1 MQTVNAA
8 LGYLNLALFTL
19 VGLVALR
26 EWRRRRF
33 RAGLWAALAFG
44 ALAFVVDVG
53 RLLPEEPRT
62 DLDLIAAKTVVAA
75 FVLFPYLFYR
85 FTSTFAAP
93 SRLLERLL
101 VLMTTALVVATYATP
116 KFPAAGEARPTWF
129 WLYLA
134 AFLVHWTVLAVIV
147 AIRLWRGARAEP
159 SVARR
164 RMRMFAFAATSIT
177 LALIVAAA
185 GPGEDSPLQLVI
197 GGLATAS
204 AVAFLLGLSPPVL
217 LRILWRRPEQQ
228 RTQAAVTRLMSATS
242 EEEVARE
249 VLAPM
254 ARMVGARAVAL
265 RAQGGRLI
273 GSFGATPNERSEAE
287 GDRVRLE
294 IPTGSLEVWRSSYA
308 PFFGTE
314 ELRMLEGFGNLTGL
328 ALDRVRLFAVERAAR
343 QALEQADDLKT
354 HFVSLAAHE
363 LRTPVTSVRGI
374 VQTLYGRAEELAPEQ
389 RRRLE
394 QTLDEQAERMAMLV
408 EQLLDLSRL
417 DAQAVHLRPRP
428 VAVRKLVEDV
438 ARGVA
443 GERLDVVAVDVPEEL
458 HAEVDRTAFE
468 RIVSNLIGNALKY
481 GEPPVVVRAE
491 QRDRHFRLSVED
503 RGPGVAPEFVPELFE
518 RFTRG
523 REGWAH
529 APGSGL
535 GLAISRSYARAHRGD
550 LLYEPGRP
558 EGARF
563 ELVLPSEWRTDAA

>member
-1 MQTVNAA
+1 MQSVTAV

-62 DLDLIAAKTVVAA
+62 NFDLIASKTVVAA
-75 FVLFPYLFYR
+75 LVLFPYLFYR
-85 FTSTFAAP
+85 FTTAFAAP

-101 VLMTTALVVATYATP
+101 VLMTSALIVATYAAP
-116 KFPAAGEARPTWF
+116 KFPAAGEPRPTWF
-129 WLYLA
+129 WVYLA
-134 AFLVHWTVLAVIV
+134 AFVVHWTVLAVIV

-164 RMRMFAFAATSIT
+164 RMRMFAFAATAIT
-177 LALIVAAA
+177 VALIVAAA
-185 GPGEDSPLQLVI
+185 GPDEDSPLQLVI

-204 AVAFLLGLSPPVL
+204 ALAFLLGLSPPVI
-217 LRILWRRPEQQ
+217 LRILWRRPEQR

-242 EEEVARE
+242 EEQVARE

-254 ARMVGARAVAL
+254 AGMVGARTVSL
-265 RAQGGRLI
+265 RDQDGRLI
-273 GSFGATPNERSEAE
+273 GSFGVAPDDALEA
-287 GDRVRLE
+287 DVDHVRIE
-294 IPTGSLEVWRSSYA
+294 IPNASLEVWRSSYA

-328 ALDRVRLFAVERAAR
+328 ALDRVRLERAAR
-343 QALEQADDLKT
+343 HALKQADELKT

-374 VQTLYGRAEELAPEQ
+374 VQTLYVRAEQLPSEQ
-389 RRRLE
+389 RRQLK
-394 QTLDEQAERMAMLV
+394 QTLSEQAERMAMLV

-417 DAQAVHLRPRP
+417 DAEAVRLQPRP

-443 GERLDVVAVDVPEEL
+443 GERVDEVAVDVPEDLQAEL
-458 HAEVDRTAFE
+458 DRTAFE

-503 RGPGVAPEFVPELFE
+503 RGPGVAPELVPELFD

-523 REGWAH
+523 REGRAQV
-529 APGSGL
+529 PGSGL

-550 LLYEPGRP
+550 LLYEPARP
-558 EGARF
+558 GARF
-563 ELVLPSEWRTDAA
+563 ELVLPREWRAEGR